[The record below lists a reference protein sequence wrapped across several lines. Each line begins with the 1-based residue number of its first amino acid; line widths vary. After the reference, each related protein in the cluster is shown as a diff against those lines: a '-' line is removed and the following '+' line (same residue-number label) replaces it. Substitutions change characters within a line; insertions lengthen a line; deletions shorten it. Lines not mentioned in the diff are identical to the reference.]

1 MKAFQNLGFWFRHHL
16 YTLIL
21 KAFPAFLE
29 VYYYFFSLNWGNIFM
44 EELILL
50 TDGSVNTQSNI
61 GYGAYLSLAER
72 GLSLDLLRTRVKVR
86 RFEHTSSTKL
96 ELQTLLWAL
105 SDIQALGVKVIVY
118 TDSQN
123 IMGLQGRRDR
133 FEQNGYRSKKNK
145 RLNHYNLYQEFYRMI
160 DQLDCE
166 FIKVRGHQVS
176 NQKDDMDRLFT
187 LVDRASRN
195 ALRKDNH

>member
-1 MKAFQNLGFWFRHHL
+1 MN
-16 YTLIL
+16 
-21 KAFPAFLE
+21 
-29 VYYYFFSLNWGNIFM
+29 
-44 EELILL
+44 ELMLF

-61 GYGAYLSLAER
+61 GYGAYLAVSER
-72 GLSLDLLRTRVKVR
+72 RLSLDSLRTRVKVR
-86 RFEHTSSTKL
+86 RFEHTSSSKL

-105 SDIQALGVKVIVY
+105 SDIQALGNKVIMY

-133 FEQNGYRSKKNK
+133 FKQNGYRSKKNK
-145 RLNHYNLYQEFYRMI
+145 RLNNYELYQEFYRMT

-166 FIKVRGHQVS
+166 LVKVRGHQIS
-176 NQKDDMDRLFT
+176 NQKDDIDRLFA

-195 ALRKDNH
+195 ALRGDIR

>member
-1 MKAFQNLGFWFRHHL
+1 MLF
-16 YTLIL
+16 
-21 KAFPAFLE
+21 
-29 VYYYFFSLNWGNIFM
+29 
-44 EELILL
+44 

-61 GYGAYLSLAER
+61 GYGAYLAVSER

-105 SDIQALGVKVIVY
+105 SDIQALGSKVIVY

-123 IMGLQGRRDR
+123 IMGLQGRRNR
-133 FEQNGYRSKKNK
+133 FEQNNYRSKKN
-145 RLNHYNLYQEFYRMI
+145 RHLNNYEQYQEFYSVI

-166 FIKVRGHQVS
+166 LVKVRGHQVS
-176 NQKDDMDRLFT
+176 NQKDDIDRLFT

-195 ALRKDNH
+195 ALRGENR

>member
-1 MKAFQNLGFWFRHHL
+1 MN
-16 YTLIL
+16 
-21 KAFPAFLE
+21 
-29 VYYYFFSLNWGNIFM
+29 
-44 EELILL
+44 ELMLL

-61 GYGAYLSLAER
+61 GYGAYLAVSER
-72 GLSLDLLRTRVKVR
+72 RLSLDSLRTCVKVR
-86 RFEHTSSTKL
+86 RFEHTSSSKL

-105 SDIQALGVKVIVY
+105 SDIQALGIKVIVY

-133 FEQNGYRSKKNK
+133 FEQNDYRSKKNQ
-145 RLNHYNLYQEFYRMI
+145 RLNNYELYQEFYRMT

-166 FIKVRGHQVS
+166 LVKVRGHQIS
-176 NQKDDMDRLFT
+176 NQKDDIDRLFA

-195 ALRKDNH
+195 ALRGDNR

>member
-1 MKAFQNLGFWFRHHL
+1 MD
-16 YTLIL
+16 
-21 KAFPAFLE
+21 
-29 VYYYFFSLNWGNIFM
+29 
-44 EELILL
+44 ELILL

-61 GYGAYLSLAER
+61 GYGAYLAVSER
-72 GLSLDLLRTRVKVR
+72 GLPLDSLRARVKVR

-105 SDIQALGVKVIVY
+105 SDIQASGSMVIVY

-123 IMGLQGRRDR
+123 IMGLQERRDR
-133 FEQNGYRSKKNK
+133 FEQNDYRSKKNK
-145 RLNHYNLYQEFYRMI
+145 RVNNYELYQEFYRMI

-166 FIKVRGHQVS
+166 LVKVRGHQVS
-176 NQKDDMDRLFT
+176 NRKDEIDRLFT

-195 ALRKDNH
+195 ALREDNR